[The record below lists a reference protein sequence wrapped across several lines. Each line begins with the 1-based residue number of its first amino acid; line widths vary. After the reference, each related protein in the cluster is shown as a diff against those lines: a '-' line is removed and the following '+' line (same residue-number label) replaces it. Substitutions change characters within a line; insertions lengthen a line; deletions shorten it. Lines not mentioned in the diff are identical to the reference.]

1 MKTTALLL
9 ALTLP
14 GVGAATGAAA
24 VAPAKPAAVAEA
36 PQEPRAS
43 TAVAAAPAA
52 SPGVLVYYFHATTRC
67 ATCRTIEA
75 YAKETVTTRFA
86 ADIEGRRLAWQA
98 VNVDEPAN
106 RHFVRDFQLYTRSVV
121 VGDAKD
127 PRRYKVLDRVWQL
140 VRDKA
145 AFQRYVE
152 QEIRAFP
159 RS

>member
-1 MKTTALLL
+1 MKTKAILL
-9 ALTLP
+9 AL
-14 GVGAATGAAA
+14 AASGIAAVTGAVSA
-24 VAPAKPAAVAEA
+24 A
-36 PQEPRAS
+36 PQKPKAP

-52 SPGVLVYYFHATTRC
+52 SPGILVYYFHATTRC

-75 YAKETVTTRFA
+75 YAKETVTSKFA
-86 ADIEGRRLAWQA
+86 SDLQARRLEWRT
-98 VNVDEPAN
+98 VNVEEPAN
-106 RHFVRDFQLYTRSVV
+106 RHFIQDFQLYTRSVV
-121 VGDAKD
+121 VVDAKS
-127 PRRYKVLDRVWQL
+127 PKRFKILDRVWQL